1 MFHFADGEIILI
13 DKEEGW
19 TSFDVVNYIKPAIWS
34 FEENKIGVRNKIKI
48 GHAGTL
54 DPLAS
59 GLLVICTGN
68 KTKEIDSIQALSK
81 TYTGTFYIG
90 ATTESFDREMEI
102 NQTFDISHIN
112 EDLIIEVSKKFIGK
126 QMQVP
131 PIHSAVNINGKRAYQ
146 LARKNKE
153 VILTPKPIE
162 IYRFE
167 ITEIN
172 LPYVSFEV
180 ECSKGTYIRAL
191 ARDFGQALQSGAY
204 LEKLRRTKIGNYDV
218 KDAINVKQFIDIIK
232 NIKEPHPQPLSLK
245 RRGELKG

>member
-34 FEENKIGVRNKIKI
+34 YEEKKTGVRNKIKI

-59 GLLVICTGN
+59 GLLVICTGI
-68 KTKEIDSIQALSK
+68 KTKEIDNIQVLPK

-90 ATTESFDREMEI
+90 ATTESFDKEMEI

-218 KDAINVKQFIDIIK
+218 KDAINVKQFIDSIK
-232 NIKEPHPQPLSLK
+232 KLPLPK
-245 RRGELKG
+245 